1 MNLLQCRTWTAKTNT
16 NDLPQLTACPGGSG
30 DARITHNCSSF
41 RPDIHM
47 FSVDVTSVSRFYNCQ
62 HLSDRHLLLSEA
74 SCSLPNRNTVT
85 KCWCLFSYARGGTNM
100 SSWHQLVEFPRWH
113 HLASWHQLPKL
124 TLTARSGTNF
134 IRLP

>member
-1 MNLLQCRTWTAKTNT
+1 MNLLQRRTWTAKTNT

-47 FSVDVTSVSRFYNCQ
+47 FSDDVTSVSRFYNCQ

-85 KCWCLFSYARGGTNM
+85 KCWCLVSYARGGQ
-100 SSWHQLVEFPRWH
+100 HVE
-113 HLASWHQLPKL
+113 LASTCRVPEVAPPCKL
-124 TLTARSGTNF
+124 APTSQIDTLTARSGTNF